1 MIQSYRDKGTEVLH
15 RGAQNA
21 RERRLLNRY
30 PQDILAM
37 ARRKLDLID
46 HAQDLADLRVPPGNR
61 LEALHGNLAGY
72 FSIRINDQWR
82 IIFRWIGS
90 DAYDVTVVDYH

>member
-1 MIQSYRDKGTEVLH
+1 MIQGYGDKATEVLH
-15 RGAQNA
+15 RGARNA

-30 PQDILAM
+30 PQDILAP

-46 HAQDLADLRVPPGNR
+46 HARYLADLRVPPGNR

-72 FSIRINDQWR
+72 FSIRIDDQWR